1 MKAVFM
7 CVKQLYVRQYNSGAW
22 VKSALFTLRQLEYF
36 TTVAEEGSLVAAA
49 ERCHVTASAL
59 ALALDELERR
69 LSLQLFIRRKGRGV
83 ELSPAGARLL
93 SPARQVLTEAAG
105 FVDEAAQEAAGLTGR
120 FVVGCFPTLAPFL
133 LPRVIDGLARDHPN
147 LAVEFAEG
155 TAPELEER
163 LLHGRADVALLYRV
177 DVPGTLTFDVLS
189 EFRPHVIVAADHPLA
204 TRHSLSLAELA
215 GEPLIQ
221 VDIQPSR
228 QNTELMFA
236 RAGLS
241 PDIRYTTTNYE
252 LARSLVGRGLGYS
265 VLVQRPKSSV
275 TYDGHRISSVEILD
289 DVASTVVG
297 LARPAGSPM
306 TAKYR
311 ALRHILGTSRASR

>member
-1 MKAVFM
+1 MV
-7 CVKQLYVRQYNSGAW
+7 LP
-22 VKSALFTLRQLEYF
+22 FTLRQVEYF

-49 ERCHVTASAL
+49 KRCHVTASAL

-69 LSLQLFIRRKGRGV
+69 LSLQLFVRRKGRGV
-83 ELSPAGARLL
+83 ELSPAGARLIPL
-93 SPARQVLTEAAG
+93 ARQLLAAAGGFAEEAA
-105 FVDEAAQEAAGLTGR
+105 EETTGLAGR
-120 FVVGCFPTLAPFL
+120 FTVGCFPTLAPFL
-133 LPRVIDGLARDHPN
+133 LPRVIDGLLRDHPR
-147 LAVEFAEG
+147 LAVEFSEA

-163 LLHGRADVALLYRV
+163 LLQGRADVALLYRV
-177 DVPGTLTFDVLS
+177 DVPSSLTFDALW
-189 EFRPHVIVAADHPLA
+189 EFRPYVIVASDHPLA
-204 TRHSLSLAELA
+204 TRHSLSLAELV

-275 TYDGHRISSVEILD
+275 TYDGHRVSSVEIVD
-289 DVASTVVG
+289 DVNSNVVG
-297 LARPAGSPM
+297 LARPAGSPL
-306 TAKYR
+306 TSKYR
-311 ALRHILGTSRASR
+311 ALRHILVGPNSSG